1 MRGPSRGPPF
11 LDGGPDAPE
20 NPGVLRLPPAR
31 AAVALALTVLGC
43 AGPASSARTG
53 DVEAL
58 RAEVR
63 ALRADNE
70 RLRGEVDALE
80 RRVDFLAAKRARPA
94 EQARTDAA
102 PAAAAP
108 VVPPDLAVVKVGPHQ
123 GGRRPPPVPTA
134 VPIAEPAPE
143 RLDALA
149 PPGGRD
155 LAAEAE
161 GELAAAHRRDGLDR
175 AHALED
181 FARRYPRH
189 PSADNA
195 LVEAAAAYAAGGRE
209 DAACGLAGRAAED
222 YPAGDAVSD
231 ALERL
236 ASCESRRGDPA
247 AELRLLRRLV
257 TDYPRS
263 PAAERA
269 GARLA
274 AMQRSGP

>member
-1 MRGPSRGPPF
+1 
-11 LDGGPDAPE
+11 L
-20 NPGVLRLPPAR
+20 
-31 AAVALALTVLGC
+31 VLGC
-43 AGPASSARTG
+43 AGPGSGARTQ
-53 DVEAL
+53 DVEGL
-58 RAEVR
+58 RTEVR

-70 RLRGEVDALE
+70 RLREEVDALE
-80 RRVDFLAAKRARPA
+80 RRVDFLAAKRTRPA
-94 EQARTDAA
+94 EQVAP

-108 VVPPDLAVVKVGPHQ
+108 VVPPDLAVVKVAPRQ
-123 GGRRPPPVPTA
+123 PARRAPAVPTA
-134 VPIAEPAPE
+134 VPIAEPEPE

-149 PPGGRD
+149 RPSGRE
-155 LAAEAE
+155 LSAEAE
-161 GELAAAHRRDGLDR
+161 GELAAARRRDGLDR

-189 PSADNA
+189 PAADNA
-195 LVEAAAAYAAGGRE
+195 LVEAAAAYGAAARE

-222 YPAGDAVSD
+222 YPAGDAMSD

-236 ASCESRRGDPA
+236 ASCESRRGDVG

-257 TDYPRS
+257 ADYPRT